1 MAENSLPPH
10 RSEDWLHRLQ
20 DSGYRLTSSRRAV
33 VSVFVNSNHL
43 LTATEIFDQAR
54 QYYDSLGLVTVYR
67 TLDKLEAL
75 QLVER
80 VHLPGDCHAFAP
92 ALQGHQHLLV
102 CNNCGKAEYF
112 TGDQLQPLMD
122 QVSQQ
127 SGFQI
132 NHHWLQLF
140 GICEKCQPMLK
151 SSDDK

>member
-1 MAENSLPPH
+1 VVKVLA
-10 RSEDWLHRLQ
+10 
-20 DSGYRLTSSRRAV
+20 TSD
-33 VSVFVNSNHL
+33 HL

-54 QYYDSLGLVTVYR
+54 HYCDSLGLVTVYR
-67 TLDKLEAL
+67 TLDKLEVL
-75 QLVER
+75 RLVER

-122 QVSQQ
+122 QVSKQ

-132 NHHWLQLF
+132 DHHWLQLF
-140 GICEKCQPMLK
+140 GICEKCQPAMK
-151 SSDDK
+151 SSEAE